1 MKKDLKIIIG
11 LSLALSVGL
20 LLNILACAL
29 WKKWWPIFSVIAY
42 ILAPIPNM
50 MCTRFGV
57 GYDDS
62 KARAFEDA
70 GHFMTA
76 IFVVSGLAIPALLA
90 HIKVI
95 EIGALLMC
103 ISGGVV
109 VYGTILLYLHAFHG
123 KKEDTS
129 YEVY

>member
-1 MKKDLKIIIG
+1 MLSFP
-11 LSLALSVGL
+11 LSLPLPTNFL
-20 LLNILACAL
+20 F
-29 WKKWWPIFSVIAY
+29 PIV
-42 ILAPIPNM
+42 N
-50 MCTRFGV
+50 RFH
-57 GYDDS
+57 S
-62 KARAFEDA
+62 AFEDA

-95 EIGALLMC
+95 QLGALLMSM
-103 ISGGVV
+103 SGGVV

-123 KKEDTS
+123 KKETTA